1 MAEQQPARYL
11 ELVVAGRVVGT
22 ADVRLAGRA
31 IVRAALHV
39 EAGHHP
45 VGVGARL
52 VDAVLALPEM
62 VAGCR
67 LEATVPLG
75 ETDSLERLRACCDD
89 VRTHPAGA
97 TCLVD
102 ATVPGLGRPGYLRPP
117 F

>member
-1 MAEQQPARYL
+1 MAEQHPDRYVQ
-11 ELVVAGRVVGT
+11 VVEAGGRVVGI
-22 ADVRLAGRA
+22 ADVRLAGGA
-31 IVRAALHV
+31 TVRAALHV

-45 VGVGARL
+45 VGIGAVL

-67 LEATVPLG
+67 LEATLPLG
-75 ETDSLERLRACCDD
+75 ETDSLDRLRARCED

-102 ATVPGLGRPGYLRPP
+102 ATVPSRPP
-117 F
+117 RTFPSRR